1 MKIIAIVSSIVLGSA
16 LTASAAAQ
24 QVVTRPPLPTEEAR
38 LSDAVLERMGLR
50 PTPCPSKDVFRYEG
64 RFWHKLRV
72 SVSGGAFFAPR
83 DRYLRIDRVATSMRG
98 SVQTAGEVTTTVRR
112 LKVTRELSRLSPRS
126 PLWAWP
132 SAVGKSL
139 PLYADK
145 GASVDISSTRSGD
158 LGKDAASEYI
168 VTGCLVD
175 RLPTMLEPPVR
186 TPR

>member
-50 PTPCPSKDVFRYEG
+50 PTPCPSKDVFRFEG
-64 RFWHKLRV
+64 QFWHKLRA

-98 SVQTAGEVTTTVRR
+98 SVQTAGEVEATVRR
-112 LKVTRELSRLSPRS
+112 LKVRRELSRLSPRS
-126 PLWAWP
+126 PFWAWP
-132 SAVGKSL
+132 PAIGQSL

-145 GASVDISSTRSGD
+145 GTSVYVRSTRTGD
-158 LGKDAASEYI
+158 LGKDAASAYI

-175 RLPTMLEPPVR
+175 QLPVMLQPPAR
-186 TPR
+186 TPQ

>member
-1 MKIIAIVSSIVLGSA
+1 MKIIAILSSLVLGSA

-24 QVVTRPPLPTEEAR
+24 QVITRPPLATEDAR

-50 PTPCPSKDVFRYEG
+50 ATPCPAKDVFRFEG
-64 RFWHKLRV
+64 HFWHKLRT

-112 LKVTRELSRLSPRS
+112 LEVTRNLSRLSPRS
-126 PLWAWP
+126 PFWAWP
-132 SAVGKSL
+132 PATGQSL
-139 PLYADK
+139 PLYAGK
-145 GASVDISSTRSGD
+145 GTSVYVRSTRTGD
-158 LGKDAASEYI
+158 LGRDAASAYI

-175 RLPTMLEPPVR
+175 QLPVMLAPPGR